1 MVFYE
6 PPYGRCECN
15 PCEHRCVVRAL
26 REENARL
33 TTEVEWWRNSS
44 DTGRILRERDE
55 ARAEVEKEK
64 LAAKAWEATA
74 EANYVEVERLRNW
87 IDDANLLCDC
97 GAFDTDQLVTRGECP
112 DCRKAALAPE
122 VK

>member
-33 TTEVEWWRNSS
+33 T
-44 DTGRILRERDE
+44 RERDE